1 MKIGIS
7 IAGTMTVDYYKV
19 VEEYPQRGMLS
30 YIKKVSRSVGGC
42 VPNTIINLAKIDGD
56 IPLFA
61 IGGIGS
67 DENGEYL
74 LKALE
79 EFNIETSGIVKYPHM
94 ATAFTDAM
102 MEEKSRERTFF
113 FSRGVSDSFCY
124 EDIDI
129 SSIKGDIFHLGYAFL
144 MAPLDR
150 EDNEFGTVM
159 ARVLKEIQE
168 RGIKTS
174 IDLVSVDNLRYSEL
188 VSYSLKYCSYFIV
201 NEIEAGKTAGL
212 DPYNDNG
219 KIDKNIIRVISERII
234 KLGVKDL
241 VVIHSPQGAWA
252 MDSKGNFYEAEALCL
267 PKGYIKGTVGAGDA
281 FCAGMLYSI
290 YKEIPVQDGLKLAC
304 AAAAASLGEED
315 SISGM
320 VSYEELLKLMYKYK
334 HKALVE

>member
-1 MKIGIS
+1 MKRGIS

-19 VEEYPQRGMLS
+19 VEEYPKKGMLS

-42 VPNTIINLAKIDGD
+42 VPNTIINLAKIDKAL
-56 IPLFA
+56 PLYA
-61 IGGIGS
+61 IGGIGE

-79 EFNIETSGIVKYPHM
+79 EYNIATSGIVKYPHM

-113 FSRGVSDSFCY
+113 FSRGVSDGFSY

-129 SSIKGDIFHLGYAFL
+129 ASIKGDIFHLGYAFL
-144 MAPLDR
+144 MAPFDR

-159 ARVLKEIQE
+159 AKLLKEVQG

-174 IDLVSVDNLRYSEL
+174 IDLVSVDNTRYSEL
-188 VSYSLKYCSYFIV
+188 VSYSLKYCNYFIV
-201 NEIEAGKTAGL
+201 NEIEAGKTAGIE
-212 DPYNDNG
+212 PFNENG
-219 KIDKNIIRVISERII
+219 EIDKDKIRII
-234 KLGVKDL
+234 SKRIIDLGVKDL

-252 MDSKGNFYEAEALCL
+252 LDSKGSFYEAEALCL
-267 PKGYIKGTVGAGDA
+267 PKGYIKGSVGAGDA

-290 YKEIPVQDGLKLAC
+290 YKELPVQDGLKLAC

-320 VSYEELLKLMYKYK
+320 VSYEELVDGDRHMSYEL
-334 HKALVE
+334 